1 MKYEYRCPE
10 CDYRVRWDEC
20 KNRHVA
26 FCPEH
31 EVQKFKRVFGFSHVK
46 SMESHFNNT
55 VGKPISSMRQFK
67 SELARKSDEATLRT
81 GIEHN
86 YQPVEWGD
94 KERLGVT
101 GEGIYESNKRRAEI
115 GAPLLPEIESV

>member
-10 CDYRVRWDEC
+10 CTVTFRTDVRG
-20 KNRHVA
+20 NNHPGI
-26 FCPEH
+26 CPIH
-31 EVQKFKRVFGFSHVK
+31 GTQNFKRVFGFSHVK